1 MAELKPSIYIVD
13 DEPLQRDMLKDH
25 LGKMSGYDVHAFA
38 TGEECVAA
46 LKVRPAAIVFL
57 DFYLNSQ
64 VKEAMNGID
73 ILKEIKEMSPKTEV
87 VMISGQDKIEVAV
100 NTMKYGA
107 FDYIVKGE
115 GAFYRAEKA
124 VFNIYRF
131 NKMAGTASR
140 YKRLTVLFGI
150 GMLLM
155 ILLVLYLQQSGFIKS
170 NPGWM

>member
-1 MAELKPSIYIVD
+1 MAENKPAIYVVD

-25 LGKMSGYDVHAFA
+25 LSKMSGYDVHTFA
-38 TGEECVAA
+38 TGEECLAA
-46 LKVRPAAIVFL
+46 LKVRSAAILFL
-57 DFYLNSQ
+57 DYHLNSQ
-64 VKEAMNGID
+64 VKEAMDGID
-73 ILKEIKEMSPKTEV
+73 VLKEIKVISPATEV

-124 VFNIYRF
+124 VFNIYRY
-131 NKMAGTASR
+131 NKMAGNASR
-140 YKRLTVLFGI
+140 YKKLSVLFGI

-155 ILLVLYLQQSGFIKS
+155 IILVIVLQQTGYIHGS
-170 NPGWM
+170 PGWY